1 MNTSQNPS
9 MSRIGRVQPNA
20 SVQINKSNVTLW
32 KNPNYSSVN
41 NVKTNQSLPTIK
53 PKRPPT
59 EESKQVEGEFIENL
73 KKQIYFMEMEL
84 KLMKEREHEIQKSG
98 GFTQLFNDERDPS
111 QHILQ
116 LKTKYSNMRKNMEN
130 KIEELN
136 NKKREITGLNVSLRA
151 KLDTLQKLEKEAYT
165 KLTNFEDKSSM
176 KLNTLTSEYLAKNN
190 ERNELEANNRLY
202 SSQLASEI
210 KKNMQLEY
218 SITSSAKADEM
229 KQSEFEKSIA
239 LLEEMT
245 KEKVKAYDDV
255 NNKIKELDSKST
267 EEPYYKT
274 EIEKNSG
281 YKKKIEELEKQILEL
296 NTQVESMELVN
307 EFLTKKKNDV
317 VSERKKY
324 VDLNIELKHEIE
336 AKNQLNEIRIQKKV
350 KEANS
355 EEIQKLNEH
364 LKQTND
370 KIEELNQKIS
380 KEIDKVKTFTNDII
394 RYTIELRHKEN
405 SRNELIESVDSKMK
419 EVTELKE
426 KVEEMN
432 KNNEELKGKIAK
444 EKTDNEL
451 IRNRHKLL
459 AEEYAAVSSK
469 YDFITKNYDYTTNLK
484 KISMEDLKNL
494 TQTNNLVNSTISQ
507 FVDKVGS
514 FKKENIQNML
524 NLDE

>member
-1 MNTSQNPS
+1 MNTSVNKS
-9 MSRIGRVQPNA
+9 IKVQPNA

-32 KNPNYSSVN
+32 KNSNYSTAPQVP
-41 NVKTNQSLPTIK
+41 NQNTTSLPVIK
-53 PKRPPT
+53 PRKGL
-59 EESKQVEGEFIENL
+59 EESKQVESEFIENL

-111 QHILQ
+111 THILQ
-116 LKTKYSNMRKNMEN
+116 LKTKYANMRKNMEN
-130 KIEELN
+130 KIEDLN
-136 NKKREITGLNVSLRA
+136 NQKRDITGLNVSLKA

-165 KLTNFEDKSSM
+165 KLMNYEDKSSA
-176 KLNTLTSEYLAKNN
+176 KLNSLTSEFLARNA
-190 ERNELEANNRLY
+190 ERNELEANNRL
-202 SSQLASEI
+202 SNTQLNSEI
-210 KKNMQLEY
+210 QRNMQLEY
-218 SITSSAKADEM
+218 NITSTEKGDEM
-229 KQSEFEKSIA
+229 KQNEFEKTIT
-239 LLEEMT
+239 LLETMT

-267 EEPYYKT
+267 EEPYFKT
-274 EIEKNSG
+274 EIEKNGG
-281 YKKKIEELEKQILEL
+281 YKKKIEELERAILEL
-296 NTQVESMELVN
+296 NTTVESMEMVN
-307 EFLTKKKNDV
+307 EFLAKKKTEV

-364 LKQTND
+364 LKETND
-370 KIEELNQKIS
+370 KIEELNEKIS
-380 KEIDKVKTFTNDII
+380 KEIDKVKTFTNEII
-394 RYTIELRHKEN
+394 KYSIELRHKEN
-405 SRNELIESVDSKMK
+405 TRTELIESVDAKMK
-419 EVTELKE
+419 EVTELKG
-426 KVEEMN
+426 KVEELN
-432 KNNEELKGKIAK
+432 KTNEELKAKIAK

-494 TQTNNLVNSTISQ
+494 TQTNNLVNSTINN
-507 FVDKVGS
+507 FVDKVGT
-514 FKKENIQNML
+514 FKKQNIQNL
-524 NLDE
+524 INLDE

>member
-1 MNTSQNPS
+1 M
-9 MSRIGRVQPNA
+9 
-20 SVQINKSNVTLW
+20 
-32 KNPNYSSVN
+32 
-41 NVKTNQSLPTIK
+41 
-53 PKRPPT
+53 
-59 EESKQVEGEFIENL
+59 
-73 KKQIYFMEMEL
+73 
-84 KLMKEREHEIQKSG
+84 
-98 GFTQLFNDERDPS
+98 
-111 QHILQ
+111 
-116 LKTKYSNMRKNMEN
+116 
-130 KIEELN
+130 
-136 NKKREITGLNVSLRA
+136 
-151 KLDTLQKLEKEAYT
+151 
-165 KLTNFEDKSSM
+165 
-176 KLNTLTSEYLAKNN
+176 
-190 ERNELEANNRLY
+190 
-202 SSQLASEI
+202 
-210 KKNMQLEY
+210 
-218 SITSSAKADEM
+218 
-229 KQSEFEKSIA
+229 
-239 LLEEMT
+239 
-245 KEKVKAYDDV
+245 
-255 NNKIKELDSKST
+255 
-267 EEPYYKT
+267 
-274 EIEKNSG
+274 
-281 YKKKIEELEKQILEL
+281 
-296 NTQVESMELVN
+296 
-307 EFLTKKKNDV
+307 
-317 VSERKKY
+317 
-324 VDLNIELKHEIE
+324 
-336 AKNQLNEIRIQKKV
+336 
-350 KEANS
+350 
-355 EEIQKLNEH
+355 NEH